1 MLLSLCITKKND
13 YSKYIADGGENLTA
27 LSRSQELRSES
38 ILRNR
43 RWLNVTNAA
52 KRVRKDEGWKLDW
65 PLGLVVMRSSETS
78 LKVSFSPATRAQA
91 ELDELE
97 KGVF

>member
-1 MLLSLCITKKND
+1 MLLSLCITKKKG
-13 YSKYIADGGENLTA
+13 YSKYIADDEENLTS
-27 LSRSQELRSES
+27 LSRSQELRSGS

-91 ELDELE
+91 ELELE
-97 KGVF
+97 KGVL

>member
-1 MLLSLCITKKND
+1 MLLPLGITKKND
-13 YSKYIADGGENLTA
+13 YSKYTADGGENLTA
-27 LSRSQELRSES
+27 LRSSQELRSES
-38 ILRNR
+38 ILRSR
-43 RWLNVTNAA
+43 RWLNVTSAA
-52 KRVRKDEGWKLDW
+52 KTVSRDERWKLDW